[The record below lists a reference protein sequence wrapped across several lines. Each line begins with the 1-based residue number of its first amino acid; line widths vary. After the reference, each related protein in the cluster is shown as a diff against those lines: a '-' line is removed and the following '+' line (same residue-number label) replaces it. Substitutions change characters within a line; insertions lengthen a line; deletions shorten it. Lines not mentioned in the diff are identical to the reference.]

1 MENKNNTLSWLCIN
15 KYLPELDINNIKE
28 TLLKSGVTFFNL
40 HRMEKGYFPTSLIKF
55 QVETNKTD
63 LSDLNNKNIKINNRD
78 YIIRK
83 FTEKPRQEYR
93 CRCYTEK
100 PRQQYRYVKPHPL
113 TRYRKETNTAEKT
126 NIEQKK
132 TNIEPKTNDQKTL
145 AEYARR
151 LEILHEQLKELSNQ
165 LQDFQLV
172 KKETKKEAE
181 EKYIKL
187 EQEHFWEY
195 TKLLLDENT
204 EFKEQRIDFITRQI
218 QLQLNLNKKITKQ
231 TRKII
236 ERCYDHFK
244 LAVIYTPDEFQ
255 SYTIT
260 ESITESP
267 LTTQTEICA
276 DNKNKKE
283 ITEPDKG
290 P

>member
-1 MENKNNTLSWLCIN
+1 MENKNKKLSWLCIN

-83 FTEKPRQEYR
+83 
-93 CRCYTEK
+93 YTEK
-100 PRQQYRYVKPHPL
+100 PRQDYRYRYANFAEKPRRYVKPHPS
-113 TRYRKETNTAEKT
+113 TRYRKETAEKT
-126 NIEQKK
+126 NIEI
-132 TNIEPKTNDQKTL
+132 TNYQKTL

-151 LEILHEQLKELSNQ
+151 LEKIHEELKQLRNALH
-165 LQDFQLV
+165 DFKLV
-172 KKETKKEAE
+172 RKETPKEADEKLLKLELEHFRDYYKLIIDDNAE
-181 EKYIKL
+181 EK
-187 EQEHFWEY
+187 EDQ
-195 TKLLLDENT
+195 
-204 EFKEQRIDFITRQI
+204 IDFITRQLQI
-218 QLQLNLNKKITKQ
+218 QLNLDKKRNKL

-236 ERCYDHFK
+236 DRCYTEFK
-244 LAVIYTPDEFQ
+244 LGTIYHPDEFK
-255 SYTIT
+255 SY
-260 ESITESP
+260 
-267 LTTQTEICA
+267 
-276 DNKNKKE
+276 KKE

>member
-1 MENKNNTLSWLCIN
+1 MEGNKNLTWLCIN
-15 KYLPELDINNIKE
+15 KYLPELDITNIKQ
-28 TLLKSGVTFFNL
+28 TLLKSGITFFNL

-55 QVETNKTD
+55 QVDTNKTD
-63 LSDLNNKNIKINNRD
+63 ISYLTNKNIKMGNRE

-83 FTEKPRQEYR
+83 FTEKLRQE
-93 CRCYTEK
+93 
-100 PRQQYRYVKPHPL
+100 YRYVKPHPL
-113 TRYRKETNTAEKT
+113 TRYRKETTTAEKT
-126 NIEQKK
+126 NIEPKK

-151 LEILHEQLKELSNQ
+151 LEILHDQLKELSNQ

-172 KKETKKEAE
+172 KKETKKEAD
-181 EKYIKL
+181 EKYIKV

-204 EFKEQRIDFITRQI
+204 EFKEQGIDFITRHI

-244 LAVIYTPDEFQ
+244 LAVIYTPDEFK

-260 ESITESP
+260 
-267 LTTQTEICA
+267 
-276 DNKNKKE
+276 
-283 ITEPDKG
+283 
-290 P
+290 

>member
-1 MENKNNTLSWLCIN
+1 MENVNKKLSWLCIN

-63 LSDLNNKNIKINNRD
+63 LSDLTNKNIKINNRA

-93 CRCYTEK
+93 CRCYNKFTEK
-100 PRQQYRYVKPHPL
+100 PRQQYRYVKPHPS
-113 TRYRKETNTAEKT
+113 TRFRKETIAAEKT
-126 NIEQKK
+126 NIEPKK
-132 TNIEPKTNDQKTL
+132 TNIEQKTNYQKTL

-151 LEILHEQLKELSNQ
+151 LEILHEQLKQLTNQ
-165 LQDFQLV
+165 LQHFQLV
-172 KKETKKEAE
+172 KKETPKEADEKLLKLELEHFRDYYKLIIDDNAE
-181 EKYIKL
+181 EK
-187 EQEHFWEY
+187 EDQ
-195 TKLLLDENT
+195 
-204 EFKEQRIDFITRQI
+204 IDFITRQLQI
-218 QLQLNLNKKITKQ
+218 QLNLDKKRNKL

-236 ERCYDHFK
+236 DRCYTEFK
-244 LAVIYTPDEFQ
+244 LGTIYHPDEFK
-255 SYTIT
+255 SY
-260 ESITESP
+260 
-267 LTTQTEICA
+267 
-276 DNKNKKE
+276 KKE